1 MIIISINARKFH
13 QNGRLHQC
21 GQFHPCNMVDLIH
34 MIMFSFM
41 SLIFVALT
49 ISPILSSF
57 KNYFRPYYQFHPC
70 GPLPLVNSQTTYI
83 HKRFTTPLI
92 RQSSL
97 WNLEPK
103 KSCYEMENFQSHTEN
118 NSQINREFSWH
129 IGC

>member
-21 GQFHPCNMVDLIH
+21 GQFHPHDHV
-34 MIMFSFM
+34 SFI

-57 KNYFRPYYQFHPC
+57 KNYFHPYYQFHPC
-70 GPLPLVNSQTTYI
+70 GPLPLVNSQTAYI

-92 RQSSL
+92 RQSTL
-97 WNLEPK
+97 WNVEPK